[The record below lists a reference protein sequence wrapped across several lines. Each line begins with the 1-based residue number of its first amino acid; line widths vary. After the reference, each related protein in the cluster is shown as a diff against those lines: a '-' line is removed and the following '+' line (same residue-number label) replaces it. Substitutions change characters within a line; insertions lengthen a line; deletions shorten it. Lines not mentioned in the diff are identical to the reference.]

1 MRVRVLMYTTMIWL
15 IESAEARRTAWPFPD
30 CHEESCRIPKENRII
45 AGLRYAGLYTDVT
58 GRYHLAETS

>member
-15 IESAEARRTAWPFPD
+15 IESEEARRAAWPFPD
-30 CHEESCRIPKENRII
+30 CHEKSYKILKENRII
-45 AGLRYAGLYTDVT
+45 AGLLYAGLYTDVT